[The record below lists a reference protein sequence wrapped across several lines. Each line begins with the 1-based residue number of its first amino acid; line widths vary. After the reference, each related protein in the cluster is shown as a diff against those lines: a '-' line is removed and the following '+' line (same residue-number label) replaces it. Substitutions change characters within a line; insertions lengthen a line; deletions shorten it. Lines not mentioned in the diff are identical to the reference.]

1 MTVPI
6 KLPTNYKDYRPLAN
20 GRFSATILFM
30 SYKNTVI
37 CQHLHKSFAD
47 TPIICNISFTIKQGD
62 ILALLGPSGC
72 GKTTTLRLIAGFE
85 SLDKGY
91 IEINGRTVADDGFSL
106 PPEKRRV
113 GMVFQDYAIFPH
125 LSVAQNVAFGLG
137 RGPQANE
144 RTATMLQMVG
154 LANQGTKMPHELSG
168 GQQQRV
174 ALARALALDPA
185 VVLLDEP
192 FSNLDTALRQQVRR
206 EVKDLLKQNEA
217 TAVFV
222 THDQE
227 EALFLGDQIAV
238 MNKGLIEQ
246 LGTPEEIFHRPR
258 TRFVAEFMGKT
269 DFVPGQVSGQG
280 IETAL
285 GRLPLPQ
292 SHPALSAGTAVT
304 LAIRPDDVA
313 LTAANGD
320 DAGNG
325 RIISRQF
332 TGIAYIYQV
341 RLNDGSLI
349 HSWQFHTLNL
359 PPGTAVQASLR
370 PDHTVTAFHGDRAI

>member
-1 MTVPI
+1 LHKAFGSI
-6 KLPTNYKDYRPLAN
+6 
-20 GRFSATILFM
+20 
-30 SYKNTVI
+30 TVI
-37 CQHLHKSFAD
+37 RNVSFA
-47 TPIICNISFTIKQGD
+47 IKSGH

-85 SLDKGY
+85 SPDSGY
-91 IEINGRTVADDGFSL
+91 IEIDGRTVAENGFNL

-137 RGPQANE
+137 RGQKAND
-144 RTATMLQMVG
+144 RTDTMLHMVG
-154 LANQGTKMPHELSG
+154 LTDQGAKMPHELSG

-206 EVKDLLKQNEA
+206 EVKELLKQNGA
-217 TAVFV
+217 TAIFV

-238 MNKGLIEQ
+238 MNEGLIEQ

-258 TRFVAEFMGKT
+258 TRFVAEFMGQT
-269 DFVPGQVSGQG
+269 DFVPGELNGQG

-285 GRLPLPQ
+285 GRLPPPQ
-292 SHPALSAGTAVT
+292 SGLNPGTAVT
-304 LAIRPDDVA
+304 IAVRPDDVVLA
-313 LTAANGD
+313 AANGGRE
-320 DAGNG
+320 GNG
-325 RIISRQF
+325 RIIARQF
-332 TGIAYIYQV
+332 IGIAYIYQV
-341 RLNDGSLI
+341 RLKDGSLV
-349 HSWQFHTLNL
+349 HSWQPHTLNL
-359 PPGTAVQASLR
+359 PPGTAVQASLH
-370 PDHTVTAFHGDRAI
+370 PDHTITAFHNNKAI

>member
-1 MTVPI
+1 MNN
-6 KLPTNYKDYRPLAN
+6 KH
-20 GRFSATILFM
+20 
-30 SYKNTVI
+30 TVI
-37 CQHLHKSFAD
+37 CQHLHKSFGT
-47 TPIICNISFTIKQGD
+47 TPIIRNVSFSIKRGD

-85 SLDKGY
+85 ELDSGY
-91 IEINGRTVADDGFSL
+91 IEIDGRTVADDGFHL

-125 LSVAQNVAFGLG
+125 LSVAKNVAFGLG
-137 RGPQANE
+137 RGAD
-144 RTATMLQMVG
+144 TATRTDQMLNMVG
-154 LANQGTKMPHELSG
+154 LAGQGEKMPHELSG

-206 EVKDLLKQNEA
+206 EVKGLLKQNGA

-238 MNKGLIEQ
+238 MNEGVLEQ

-269 DFVPGQVSGQG
+269 DFVPGQVNGQS
-280 IETAL
+280 IALAL
-285 GRLPLPQ
+285 GHLLLPQ
-292 SHPALSAGTAVT
+292 TTSLPTGTAVSI
-304 LAIRPDDVA
+304 AVRPDDVA
-313 LTAANGD
+313 LAAAEGD
-320 DAGNG
+320 EANG
-325 RIISRQF
+325 RILSRQF
-332 TGIAYIYQV
+332 IGIAYIYQI

-349 HSWQFHTLNL
+349 HSWQPHTLNL
-359 PPGTAVQASLR
+359 TPGTAVQATIH
-370 PDHTVTAFHGDRAI
+370 PDHDVTAFHGERAI

>member
-1 MTVPI
+1 MKTACWE
-6 KLPTNYKDYRPLAN
+6 LGN
-20 GRFSATILFM
+20 GRFSATISLM
-30 SYKNTVI
+30 TYKNTVI
-37 CQHLHKSFAD
+37 CQHLHKSFGD
-47 TPIICNISFTIKQGD
+47 TPVISNISFAIKQGD

-85 SLDKGY
+85 SLDNGY
-91 IEINGRTVADDGFSL
+91 IEIDGRTVAENGFSL

-125 LSVAQNVAFGLG
+125 LSIAKNVAFGLG
-137 RGPQANE
+137 RNQQAGE
-144 RTATMLQMVG
+144 RTEAMLKMVG
-154 LANQGTKMPHELSG
+154 LTGQGDRMPHELSG

-206 EVKDLLKQNEA
+206 EVKGLLKQNEA

-238 MNKGLIEQ
+238 MNAGVIEQ

-258 TRFVAEFMGKT
+258 TRFVAEFMGET
-269 DFVPGQVSGQG
+269 DFIQGEVSNRG
-280 IETAL
+280 IDTAL
-285 GRLPLPQ
+285 GQLPLPQ
-292 SHPALSAGTAVT
+292 PHPALSVGTVVT
-304 LAIRPDDVA
+304 LAVRPDDVA
-313 LTAANGD
+313 LEAANGNGE
-320 DAGNG
+320 AANG
-325 RIISRQF
+325 RVISRQF
-332 TGIAYIYQV
+332 TGIAYIYLV
-341 RLNDGSLI
+341 RLNDGSLV
-349 HSWQFHTLNL
+349 HSWQPHTLNL
-359 PPGTAVQASLR
+359 PPGTAVRATIR
-370 PDHTVTAFHGDRAI
+370 PDHTVTAFHGGRAI

>member
-1 MTVPI
+1 
-6 KLPTNYKDYRPLAN
+6 
-20 GRFSATILFM
+20 M
-30 SYKNTVI
+30 SYKHTVI
-37 CQHLHKSFAD
+37 CQHLHKAFGD
-47 TPIICNISFTIKQGD
+47 TIVIRNVSLAIKSGH

-72 GKTTTLRLIAGFE
+72 GKTTSLRLIAGFE
-85 SLDKGY
+85 SLDSGY
-91 IEINGRTVADDGFSL
+91 IEIDGRVVAEDGFSL

-137 RGPQANE
+137 RGQQAAE
-144 RTATMLQMVG
+144 RTDTMLHMVG
-154 LANQGTKMPHELSG
+154 LANQGAKMPHELSG

-206 EVKDLLKQNEA
+206 EVKGLLKQNGA

-238 MNKGLIEQ
+238 MNEGMIEQ

-258 TRFVAEFMGKT
+258 TRFVAEFMGQT
-269 DFVPGQVSGQG
+269 DFIPGTISGQG

-285 GRLPLPQ
+285 GHLPAASSIL
-292 SHPALSAGTAVT
+292 AAGTAVT
-304 LAIRPDDVA
+304 VAVRPDDVL
-313 LTAANGD
+313 LTAANGSQ
-320 DAGNG
+320 AGNG
-325 RIISRQF
+325 RIIARQF
-332 TGIAYIYQV
+332 VGIAYIYQV
-341 RLNDGSLI
+341 RLSDDSLV
-349 HSWQFHTLNL
+349 HSWQPHTLNL
-359 PPGTAVQASLR
+359 PPGTAVQASLH
-370 PDHTVTAFHGDRAI
+370 PDHAVAAFHGNRAI

>member
-1 MTVPI
+1 MT
-6 KLPTNYKDYRPLAN
+6 
-20 GRFSATILFM
+20 
-30 SYKNTVI
+30 YKNTVI
-37 CQHLHKSFAD
+37 CQHLHKSFGT
-47 TPIICNISFTIKQGD
+47 TPVISNVSFTIKQGH

-85 SLDKGY
+85 QLDSGY
-91 IEINGRTVADDGFSL
+91 IEIDGRTVAENGFSL

-125 LSVAQNVAFGLG
+125 LSIAKNVAFGLG
-137 RGPQANE
+137 RNQQAGE
-144 RTATMLQMVG
+144 RTETMLKMVG
-154 LANQGTKMPHELSG
+154 LTGQGDRMPHELSG

-192 FSNLDTALRQQVRR
+192 FSNLDTALRQQVRS
-206 EVKDLLKQNEA
+206 EVKGLLKQNGA

-238 MNKGLIEQ
+238 MNEGVIEQ

-269 DFVPGQVSGQG
+269 DFVPGTVNSQG

-292 SHPALSAGTAVT
+292 PSLSTGTVVT

-313 LTAANGD
+313 LEAANGEK
-320 DAGNG
+320 AGNG
-325 RIISRQF
+325 RILSRQF

-341 RLNDGSLI
+341 RLDDGSLI
-349 HSWQFHTLNL
+349 HSWQPHTLNL
-359 PPGTAVQASLR
+359 PPGTAVQATIR
-370 PDHTVTAFHGDRAI
+370 PDHDVTAFHGGKAI

>member
-1 MTVPI
+1 MT
-6 KLPTNYKDYRPLAN
+6 
-20 GRFSATILFM
+20 
-30 SYKNTVI
+30 YKNTVI
-37 CQHLHKSFAD
+37 CQHLHKSFGD
-47 TPIICNISFTIKQGD
+47 MPVISNISFAIKQGD

-85 SLDKGY
+85 SLDSGY
-91 IEINGRTVADDGFSL
+91 IEIDGRTVAENGFSL

-125 LSVAQNVAFGLG
+125 LSIAKNVAFGLG
-137 RGPQANE
+137 RNQQAGE
-144 RTATMLQMVG
+144 RTEAMLKMVG
-154 LANQGTKMPHELSG
+154 LTGQGDRMPHELSG

-206 EVKDLLKQNEA
+206 EVKGLLKQNGA

-238 MNKGLIEQ
+238 MNAGVIEQ

-258 TRFVAEFMGKT
+258 TRFVAEFMGET
-269 DFVPGQVSGQG
+269 DFIQGEVSNRG
-280 IETAL
+280 IDTAL
-285 GRLPLPQ
+285 GQLPLPQ
-292 SHPALSAGTAVT
+292 PHPALSAGTVVT
-304 LAIRPDDVA
+304 LAVRPDDVA
-313 LTAANGD
+313 LEAANGSGEE
-320 DAGNG
+320 AENG

-332 TGIAYIYQV
+332 TGIAYIYLV
-341 RLNDGSLI
+341 RLNDGSLV
-349 HSWQFHTLNL
+349 HSWQPHTLNL
-359 PPGTAVQASLR
+359 PPGTAVRATIR

>member
-1 MTVPI
+1 M
-6 KLPTNYKDYRPLAN
+6 L
-20 GRFSATILFM
+20 
-30 SYKNTVI
+30 YKNTVV
-37 CQHLHKSFAD
+37 CQHLHKSFGD
-47 TPIICNISFTIKQGD
+47 TPIISNISFAIKQGD

-85 SLDKGY
+85 SLDSGH
-91 IEINGRTVADDGFSL
+91 IEIDGRIVAEDNFSL

-125 LSVAQNVAFGLG
+125 LSVAKNVAFGLK
-137 RGPQANE
+137 RGAAAAE
-144 RTATMLQMVG
+144 RTEAMLQMVG
-154 LANQGTKMPHELSG
+154 LTDQGAKMPHELSG

-206 EVKDLLKQNEA
+206 EVKGLLKQNGA
-217 TAVFV
+217 TAIFV

-238 MNKGLIEQ
+238 MNQGIIEQ

-269 DFVPGQVSGQG
+269 DFIPGQISKQG
-280 IETAL
+280 IETAMGCL
-285 GRLPLPQ
+285 PVTRLAASL
-292 SHPALSAGTAVT
+292 AAGTAVT
-304 LAIRPDDVA
+304 VAIRPDDVA
-313 LTAANGD
+313 LEAATESTNGT
-320 DAGNG
+320 GNG

-332 TGIAYIYQV
+332 TGIAYIYQIC
-341 RLNDGSLI
+341 LNDNSLI
-349 HSWQFHTLNL
+349 HSWQPHTLNL
-359 PPGTAVQASLR
+359 QPETAVYATIR
-370 PDHTVTAFHGDRAI
+370 PGHTVTAFHGNRAI

>member
-1 MTVPI
+1 
-6 KLPTNYKDYRPLAN
+6 
-20 GRFSATILFM
+20 M
-30 SYKNTVI
+30 SYKNTVV

-47 TPIICNISFTIKQGD
+47 QPVIGNVSFGIQRGD

-85 SLDKGY
+85 TLDSGR
-91 IEINGRTVADDGFSL
+91 IEIDGRIVAEDNFSL

-125 LSVAQNVAFGLG
+125 LSVAKNVAFGLG
-137 RGPQANE
+137 RGPQVDE
-144 RTATMLQMVG
+144 RTATMLHMVG
-154 LANQGTKMPHELSG
+154 LANQGARMPHELSG

-206 EVKDLLKQNEA
+206 EVKSLLKQNGA

-238 MNKGLIEQ
+238 MNDGLIEQ
-246 LGTPEEIFHRPR
+246 LGTPEEVFQRPR

-269 DFVPGQVSGQG
+269 DFVPGVVNEQT
-280 IETAL
+280 IESTL

-292 SHPALSAGTAVT
+292 MALPSGTVVSIAV
-304 LAIRPDDVA
+304 RPDDVA
-313 LTAANGD
+313 LQAAEGVEM
-320 DAGNG
+320 GNG

-341 RLNDGSLI
+341 RLDDDSLI
-349 HSWQFHTLNL
+349 HSWQPHTLNL
-359 PPGTAVQASLR
+359 PPGTAVQATIR
-370 PDHTVTAFHGDRAI
+370 PDHTITAFHGQQAIWGQQASRA